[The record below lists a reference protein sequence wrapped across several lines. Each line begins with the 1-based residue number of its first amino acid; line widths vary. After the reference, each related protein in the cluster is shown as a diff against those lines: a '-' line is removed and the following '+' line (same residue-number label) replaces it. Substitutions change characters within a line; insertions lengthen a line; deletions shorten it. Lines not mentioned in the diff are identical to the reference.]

1 MSNRN
6 RNSSRSTTVAAPTE
20 TTPSNVTSTRSS
32 TRGTTQQ
39 KGNTSTQTTQQKG
52 NTSTQTTQQKGNTS
66 TQTVSNATSTSTP
79 RRPRKPVVIRVRSTG
94 EEIRRVPVERSGY
107 RVVRYEG
114 RYHTVR
120 GNRAAPYIFGAE
132 DSDDV
137 LGRA

>member
-32 TRGTTQQ
+32 TRG
-39 KGNTSTQTTQQKG
+39 TTQQKG

>member
-6 RNSSRSTTVAAPTE
+6 RNNNSNSNTRNSTATATVTPRNSSQA
-20 TTPSNVTSTRSS
+20 STRSS
-32 TRGTTQQ
+32 STRQTQ
-39 KGNTSTQTTQQKG
+39 TAPAVTQTTVTQ
-52 NTSTQTTQQKGNTS
+52 TPSTATQTT
-66 TQTVSNATSTSTP
+66 
-79 RRPRKPVVIRVRSTG
+79 RRARKPVTIRVRSTG

-120 GNRAAPYIFGAE
+120 GGGRTAPYIVGSE
-132 DSDDV
+132 DGEDV

>member
-6 RNSSRSTTVAAPTE
+6 RNSSRSTTVAAPAE
-20 TTPSNVTSTRSS
+20 TTPSNATSTRSS
-32 TRGTTQQ
+32 TRG
-39 KGNTSTQTTQQKG
+39 
-52 NTSTQTTQQKGNTS
+52 TTQQKGNTS

>member
-6 RNSSRSTTVAAPTE
+6 RNSSRSTTVAAPAE

-32 TRGTTQQ
+32 TRG
-39 KGNTSTQTTQQKG
+39 
-52 NTSTQTTQQKGNTS
+52 STQTTQQKGNTS

-120 GNRAAPYIFGAE
+120 GNHAAPYIFGAE

>member
-6 RNSSRSTTVAAPTE
+6 RNSSRSTTTVATPVE
-20 TTPSNVTSTRSS
+20 TASSATSTRSS
-32 TRGTTQQ
+32 TRG
-39 KGNTSTQTTQQKG
+39 SAQTTQQKT
-52 NTSTQTTQQKGNTS
+52 NTSAQTTQQKT
-66 TQTVSNATSTSTP
+66 TQAVSNAASTSTP

-132 DSDDV
+132 DSNDV

>member
-6 RNSSRSTTVAAPTE
+6 RNSSRSTTTVATPVE
-20 TTPSNVTSTRSS
+20 TASSATSTRSS
-32 TRGTTQQ
+32 TRG
-39 KGNTSTQTTQQKG
+39 SAQTTQQK
-52 NTSTQTTQQKGNTS
+52 TTQA
-66 TQTVSNATSTSTP
+66 VSNAASTSTP

-132 DSDDV
+132 DSNDV

>member
-6 RNSSRSTTVAAPTE
+6 RNSSTKSTTRNATN
-20 TTPSNVTSTRSS
+20 TTSTRS
-32 TRGTTQQ
+32 
-39 KGNTSTQTTQQKG
+39 
-52 NTSTQTTQQKGNTS
+52 
-66 TQTVSNATSTSTP
+66 ATSTRQTQSTP
-79 RRPRKPVVIRVRSTG
+79 APVPQMTVVPTTSSQTNRQTRRARKPVTIRVRATG

-120 GNRAAPYIFGAE
+120 GGGHTTPYIVGSE
-132 DSDDV
+132 DGEDA